1 MSLVLSI
8 ASPRGV
14 LNDEDFSKILAETFE
29 QCLATGMRLPFVICG
44 VSPNGSVMALRMQG
58 PGREPEVLAEYA
70 EDEGFRLPMTVMV
83 LDKDNTA
90 VRITIAADGRR
101 AWH

>member
-1 MSLVLSI
+1 M
-8 ASPRGV
+8 
-14 LNDEDFSKILAETFE
+14 
-29 QCLATGMRLPFVICG
+29 
-44 VSPNGSVMALRMQG
+44 
-58 PGREPEVLAEYA
+58 AEYA